1 MDEQRAQRINEAARR
16 FSEALIESYRLAS
29 ERFGEAQ
36 QRQTR
41 DATAFYE
48 RVLGNL
54 RAATES
60 AQASSREL
68 AEQAQRGQEAGREL
82 ARESVGAYMEFMNSL
97 FSHYRGGVEAAEGR
111 AEREDGGEQ
120 RDREY
125 FRTLIEE
132 TNRRAEGSA

>member
-16 FSEALIESYRLAS
+16 FSEALIGSYRLAS

-82 ARESVGAYMEFMNSL
+82 ARESVAAYMEFMNSL

-111 AEREDGGEQ
+111 AEREDGPEGN
-120 RDREY
+120 REY
-125 FRTLIEE
+125 FRTAIEE
-132 TNRRAEGSA
+132 TNRRAEGRA